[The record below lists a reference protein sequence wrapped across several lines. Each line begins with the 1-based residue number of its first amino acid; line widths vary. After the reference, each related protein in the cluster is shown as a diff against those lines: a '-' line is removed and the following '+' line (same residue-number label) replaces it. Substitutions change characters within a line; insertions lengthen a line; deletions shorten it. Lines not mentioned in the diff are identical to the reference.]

1 MKATLKQ
8 ALKDETRRSAILKS
22 IGAEID
28 NLEAPGVLKPVKYRD
43 IPKEHRADIIG
54 VYMFHKE
61 KFKADGTF
69 EKDKTRIVLLSNRR
83 DPSKIGET
91 HCPTVNPISVMTQ
104 LNLAAVER
112 NLIAAYDIKGA
123 FLLTPMQHGKRMFI
137 KISGDVVEH
146 WVARYP
152 ERKKWLHDDGCLYF
166 EIKRYVYGLHE
177 APHEFNQLLDK
188 TLLDIGFRR
197 NQADPCAYSKPVDE
211 GFIRLSVHVD
221 DILLTCPHN
230 KHRSWFEDKLEQH
243 FPLVKQYD
251 TVSYLGMVIGRTDGG
266 DVTVNQSGY
275 LSTLLQKYGCDD
287 LKKAP
292 GTPAIV
298 ETFTDLNGD
307 TETYNSTKY
316 LSLIMSL
323 MFIARFTRPD
333 VLFLVSFLA
342 TRCKNPTVSDWK
354 KAIRILGYLSGTR
367 NEGLIYKADIKFT
380 PAICADA
387 SHHLYPEGHG
397 QQGFFITNGSAPVG
411 QRSSKIKM
419 ITRSSSESE
428 LCGAEEAATYAVWY
442 KMLLTNMGVGGVDR
456 IPLYQDN
463 KSTIVM
469 AVQGGSFQRTKH
481 LIGRQSYIK
490 ERIDAG
496 DIVLKHKRW
505 RRTYSRNPYR
515 VLSSTS

>member
-1 MKATLKQ
+1 
-8 ALKDETRRSAILKS
+8 
-22 IGAEID
+22 
-28 NLEAPGVLKPVKYRD
+28 
-43 IPKEHRADIIG
+43 
-54 VYMFHKE
+54 
-61 KFKADGTF
+61 
-69 EKDKTRIVLLSNRR
+69 
-83 DPSKIGET
+83 
-91 HCPTVNPISVMTQ
+91 
-104 LNLAAVER
+104 
-112 NLIAAYDIKGA
+112 
-123 FLLTPMQHGKRMFI
+123 
-137 KISGDVVEH
+137 
-146 WVARYP
+146 
-152 ERKKWLHDDGCLYF
+152 
-166 EIKRYVYGLHE
+166 
-177 APHEFNQLLDK
+177 
-188 TLLDIGFRR
+188 
-197 NQADPCAYSKPVDE
+197 
-211 GFIRLSVHVD
+211 
-221 DILLTCPHN
+221 
-230 KHRSWFEDKLEQH
+230 
-243 FPLVKQYD
+243 
-251 TVSYLGMVIGRTDGG
+251 
-266 DVTVNQSGY
+266 
-275 LSTLLQKYGCDD
+275 
-287 LKKAP
+287 
-292 GTPAIV
+292 
-298 ETFTDLNGD
+298 
-307 TETYNSTKY
+307 
-316 LSLIMSL
+316 MSL

-397 QQGFFITNGSAPVG
+397 QHGFFITNGSAPVG

-496 DIVLKHKRW
+496 DIVLKHKSTKEMEADLLTKPLPRAIINKLKGLL
-505 RRTYSRNPYR
+505 YIKDVSR
-515 VLSSTS
+515 LSKVTLLSKCNDDMA